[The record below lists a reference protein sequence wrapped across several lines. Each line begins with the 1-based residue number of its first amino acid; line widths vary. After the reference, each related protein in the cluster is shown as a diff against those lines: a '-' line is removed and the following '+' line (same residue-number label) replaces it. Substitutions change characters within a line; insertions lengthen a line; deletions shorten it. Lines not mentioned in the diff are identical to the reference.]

1 MSNFRRTR
9 GACVSSVRCM
19 SELDDVRWNAVE
31 LRNANLA
38 GSFVY
43 AVRTTRVYCRPGCR
57 SRRPLRRNVEYFT
70 SAAEARSAGYRSC
83 ERCTPDTVVDVDPMT
98 SAVIT
103 VCREIEGARG
113 DVSVADVAS
122 HVGFSEGHL
131 RRNFRRI
138 IGVSLATYARE
149 CRAMHARETLR
160 ASSSVT
166 DAVFD
171 AGYKS
176 VSTFYEGAARLGMT
190 PSRYRDGGRGALIR
204 YTTLATPL
212 GFVLAA
218 RSARGVC
225 SVRVGDDEERLEK
238 ELAHE
243 FSRAT
248 IERDDAGLGDVA
260 IALAHAV
267 RGEDGANELPLDLA
281 GTAFQ
286 LRVWEV
292 LRRIPSGETRTY
304 SQVAAEIGAP
314 RAVRAVGSACGANH
328 VALIIPCHRVIR
340 QDGSLGGYRWGLD
353 VKEALLRAEQGP
365 TPISVV

>member
-1 MSNFRRTR
+1 
-9 GACVSSVRCM
+9 M

-31 LRNANLA
+31 SRNADLA

-43 AVRTTRVYCRPGCR
+43 AVRTTGVYCRPSCR
-57 SRRPLRRNVEYFT
+57 SRRPVRRNVEYFT
-70 SAAEARSAGYRSC
+70 SGAEARRAGYRSC
-83 ERCTPDTVVDVDPMT
+83 ARCTPDADADANPMT
-98 SAVIT
+98 RAVIAA
-103 VCREIEGARG
+103 CREIERAHG

-131 RRNFRRI
+131 RRSFRRV

-160 ASSSVT
+160 ASTSVT

-190 PSRYRDGGRGALIR
+190 PARYRDGGRGALIR

-212 GFVLAA
+212 GVVLAA
-218 RSARGVC
+218 RSMRGVC

-238 ELAHE
+238 ELADE
-243 FSRAT
+243 FALAT
-248 IERDDAGLGDVA
+248 VERDDEGLGDVA

-267 RGEDGANELPLDLA
+267 RGEDVSHELPLDVA

-286 LRVWEV
+286 LRVWEA

-328 VALIIPCHRVIR
+328 LALIIPCHRVIR

-353 VKEALLRAEQGP
+353 VKEALLRAEQAQL
-365 TPISVV
+365 V

>member
-1 MSNFRRTR
+1 
-9 GACVSSVRCM
+9 M

-31 LRNANLA
+31 SRNAGLA

-43 AVRTTRVYCRPGCR
+43 AVRTTGVYCRPGCG

-70 SAAEARSAGYRSC
+70 NGAEARSAGYRSC
-83 ERCTPDTVVDVDPMT
+83 ARCTPDAQVDVDPMT
-98 SAVIT
+98 TAVIAA
-103 VCREIEGARG
+103 CRQIERAHG

-131 RRNFRRI
+131 RRSFRRV

-149 CRAMHARETLR
+149 CRATHARETLR
-160 ASSSVT
+160 ESSSVT

-176 VSTFYEGAARLGMT
+176 VSTFYEGGAMQLGMT
-190 PSRYRDGGRGALIR
+190 PTRYRDGGRGALIR
-204 YTTLATPL
+204 YTTLVTPL
-212 GFVLAA
+212 GVVLAA
-218 RSARGVC
+218 RSQRGVC

-243 FSRAT
+243 FVHAT
-248 IERDDAGLGDVA
+248 IERDDEGLGDVA
-260 IALAHAV
+260 IALAQAV
-267 RGEDGANELPLDLA
+267 RGEDVSGDLPLDVA

-286 LRVWEV
+286 LRVWEA

-304 SQVAAEIGAP
+304 SQVALEIGSP
-314 RAVRAVGSACGANH
+314 RAIRAVGSACGANH

-353 VKEALLRAEQGP
+353 VKEALLRAEQAQLAEA
-365 TPISVV
+365 